1 MEVLTGFTPDSS
13 PQRAPTLEPCE
24 VEDGLS
30 VLHSLLGAING
41 ISPLSGSLFLVISP
55 TVAAAVGFAKLVMMS
70 GIGLSSGTLC
80 TCSFWRNVITS
91 RGVLSPAV

>member
-1 MEVLTGFTPDSS
+1 M
-13 PQRAPTLEPCE
+13 
-24 VEDGLS
+24 
-30 VLHSLLGAING
+30 LGAIKR
-41 ISPLSGSLFLVISP
+41 IPLLCRPVQDREDLRALEHVDLEGFHCESRVTSP

-91 RGVLSPAV
+91 RGVLSPEV